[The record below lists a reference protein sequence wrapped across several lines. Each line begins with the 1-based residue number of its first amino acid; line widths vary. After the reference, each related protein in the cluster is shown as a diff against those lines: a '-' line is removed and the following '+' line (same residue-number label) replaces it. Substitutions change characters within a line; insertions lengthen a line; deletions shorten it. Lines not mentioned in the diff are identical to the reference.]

1 MTQVPRYR
9 SNNDPQLDAQREAVR
24 RRNRLDGLRARPLS
38 AAASLIWR
46 TSIKAV
52 SLAVLL
58 FILYVEYL
66 RLK

>member
-1 MTQVPRYR
+1 MTQVPHYR
-9 SNNDPQLDAQREAVR
+9 SNNDPQLDSMR

-38 AAASLIWR
+38 TVASLIWR

-52 SLAVLL
+52 SLVVLL
-58 FILYVEYL
+58 FILYIEYE

>member
-1 MTQVPRYR
+1 MTQVPHYR
-9 SNNDPQLDAQREAVR
+9 SNTDPQLDAIR

-52 SLAVLL
+52 SLVVLL
-58 FILYVEYL
+58 FILYIEYQ